1 MRNKL
6 SRRAVLRGAGG
17 VAIGLPF
24 LGAMMDARRTV
35 AQPGE
40 IPKRFVAF
48 FTANGTLAER
58 WRPSGGE
65 TDFALSEILEPLE
78 PHRSDIIVLDGI
90 DMRTAIE
97 SSGGRNGHDI
107 GMGHCLVA
115 RPLVEGPSGFGEFGH
130 LWDGSAGGISLDQ
143 EIANHLGAESRYRSL
158 EFGLNA
164 FIRQAIP
171 SRLSWRAPFEPVP
184 PMDDPATAFDR
195 IFGGGVSDPRRLA
208 ELQAQRTTVLDAV
221 MDDYHRLNVRLGAD
235 DRRRLDAHLT
245 AIRDVEG
252 RISAIDTT
260 TACEEPARPA
270 EGGAYPAKG
279 VAHMELMAM
288 AMACE
293 LTPVTSMQW
302 STAQGGVR
310 FEWLGVDRG
319 HHDLSHDGD
328 SNEDT
333 KNKIAAI
340 NHWYAEQ
347 FAYLLARLK
356 EIPEADGGT
365 LLDHS
370 VVLWCNE
377 LGRGNSHMREDIPYV
392 LAGGAGGNLR
402 TGRYLRYGNEPHG
415 NFFVSIMN
423 ALGIDATTFGDP
435 EYCTG
440 PLTGLLT

>member
-1 MRNKL
+1 MKKL

-24 LGAMMDARRTV
+24 LGAMLDARRTV

-48 FTANGTLAER
+48 FTSNGTLAER
-58 WRPSGGE
+58 WRPSGSG
-65 TDFALSEILEPLE
+65 TDFTLSEILMPLA
-78 PHRSDIIVLDGI
+78 PHQSDIVVLDGV

-97 SSGGRNGHDI
+97 NSGGRNGHDI

-115 RPLVEGPSGFGEFGH
+115 RPLEQGPSGFGEFGH

-171 SRLSWRAPFEPVP
+171 SRLCWRAPFEPVP
-184 PMDDPATAFDR
+184 PMDDPAVAFDR
-195 IFGGGVSDPRRLA
+195 IFGSGVTDPMRLA
-208 ELQAQRTTVLDAV
+208 ELKAQRETVLDAV
-221 MDDYHRLNVRLGAD
+221 MDDYHRLNSRLGAD

-245 AIRDVEG
+245 AIRDVET
-252 RISAIDTT
+252 RIAAADTM
-260 TACEEPARPA
+260 TACEIPGRPGD
-270 EGGAYPAKG
+270 GGYPEKG
-279 VAHMELMAM
+279 RAHLDLMVM
-288 AMACE
+288 SMACE

-302 STAQGGVR
+302 STAQGGTR
-310 FEWLGVDRG
+310 FSWLGIDRG

-333 KNKIAAI
+333 KNAIAAI

-347 FAYLLARLK
+347 FAYLLEQMKA
-356 EIPEADGGT
+356 IPEADGGS

-377 LGRGNSHMREDIPYV
+377 LGRGNSHTREDIPYV
-392 LAGGAGGNLR
+392 LAGRAGGGMR
-402 TGRYLRYGNEPHG
+402 TGRYLQYGNEPHG
-415 NFFVSIMN
+415 NLFVSIMN
-423 ALGIDATTFGDP
+423 ALGIDQSTFGDP
-435 EYCTG
+435 DYCTG
-440 PLTGLLT
+440 PLTGLLA